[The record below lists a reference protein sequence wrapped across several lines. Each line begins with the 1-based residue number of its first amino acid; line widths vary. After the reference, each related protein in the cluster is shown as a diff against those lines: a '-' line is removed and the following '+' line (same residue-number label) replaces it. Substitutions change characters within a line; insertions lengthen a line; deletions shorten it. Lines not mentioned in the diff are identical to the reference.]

1 MNLGSDTFGWT
12 EMGFEKLRQI
22 IKSRRKDIQIQS
34 EKMKEMKY
42 LVSFW
47 NMKQELGRIIYTDQY
62 SLNETIGLER
72 FSLGTWKLEVKEE
85 VQKKKDEEESPFHL
99 VL

>member
-1 MNLGSDTFGWT
+1 
-12 EMGFEKLRQI
+12 
-22 IKSRRKDIQIQS
+22 
-34 EKMKEMKY
+34 MKY

-47 NMKQELGRIIYTDQY
+47 NMKQEWGSIIYTDQY
-62 SLNETIGLER
+62 SLNETIGLAR

-85 VQKKKDEEESPFHL
+85 VQKKKGRCPMCNEEESPFHL